1 MVIAIDFDGTC
12 VTHEFPNVGK
22 DIGAV
27 PVIKDLVAAGHKIIL
42 YTMRDKQYQKDA
54 EQWFKDNDIP
64 LFGSNKNPDATWTTS
79 PKVFAHLYIDD
90 MALGMP
96 LKIDYSVSNRP
107 FVDWIKVRQLLNQMQ
122 LL

>member
-27 PVIKDLVAAGHKIIL
+27 PVIKDLIAAGHKIIL

-54 EQWFKDNDIP
+54 EQWFKDNEIP
-64 LFGSNKNPDATWTTS
+64 LFGSNENPDATWTTS

-90 MALGMP
+90 MALGIP
-96 LKIDYSVSNRP
+96 LKIDYNISNRP
-107 FVDWIKVRQLLNQMQ
+107 FVDWIKVRQLLSQMQ

>member
-64 LFGSNKNPDATWTTS
+64 LFGSNENPDATWTTS

-96 LKIDYSVSNRP
+96 LKIDYTISNRP

>member
-12 VTHEFPNVGK
+12 VTHEFPHVGK

-64 LFGSNKNPDATWTTS
+64 LFGSNENPDATWTTS

-96 LKIDYSVSNRP
+96 LKIDYNISNRP
-107 FVDWIKVRQLLNQMQ
+107 FVDWVKVRQLLNQMQ
-122 LL
+122 IL

>member
-96 LKIDYSVSNRP
+96 LKIDYNVSNRP

>member
-12 VTHEFPNVGK
+12 VTHEFPNIGK

-27 PVIKDLVAAGHKIIL
+27 PVIKDLIAAGHKIIL

-64 LFGSNKNPDATWTTS
+64 LFGSNENPEATWTTS

-90 MALGMP
+90 MALGIP
-96 LKIDYSVSNRP
+96 LKIDYNISNRP

-122 LL
+122 IL

>member
-42 YTMRDKQYQKDA
+42 YTMRDKHYQKDA

-64 LFGSNKNPDATWTTS
+64 LFGSNKNPDATWTIS
-79 PKVFAHLYIDD
+79 PKIFAHLYIDD

-96 LKIDYSVSNRP
+96 LKIDYTISNRP
-107 FVDWIKVRQLLNQMQ
+107 FVDWVKVRQLLNQMQ

>member
-54 EQWFKDNDIP
+54 EQWFKDNDIS
-64 LFGSNKNPDATWTTS
+64 LFGSNENPDATWTTS

-96 LKIDYSVSNRP
+96 LKIDYNVSNRP

-122 LL
+122 IL

>member
-1 MVIAIDFDGTC
+1 
-12 VTHEFPNVGK
+12 
-22 DIGAV
+22 
-27 PVIKDLVAAGHKIIL
+27 
-42 YTMRDKQYQKDA
+42 MRDKQYQKDA

-64 LFGSNKNPDATWTTS
+64 LFGSNENPDATWTTS

-96 LKIDYSVSNRP
+96 LKIDYTISNRP